1 MSQGAYFVG
10 VVEGEGHLGGRRFVP
25 SELPIGAILD
35 VFGMGERLSSRD
47 RIVKCGGGA
56 WVKVDGEIVDDA
68 QLCEAVKGARVT
80 VRVREPVDNVT
91 VKGFLGV
98 SWSGEDVYY
107 CIDSLMG
114 GTVVDLGLDEG
125 LLFKVFDG
133 EVGDDK
139 RVSWLFFGIDGGC
152 SALTGED
159 AMRIIKES
167 GVTPI
172 VSPVGK
178 FDGAFRPFTVP
189 ARYVSP
195 WWQG

>member
-1 MSQGAYFVG
+1 MSQGVFFVG
-10 VVEGEGHLGGRRFVP
+10 AFEGEGHLGGRRFVP
-25 SELPIGAILD
+25 SELPIGVILD
-35 VFGMGERLSSRD
+35 AFGTGGRCSSRD
-47 RIVKCGGGA
+47 RIVKCGADA
-56 WVKVDGEIVDDA
+56 WVKVDGEIIDEA
-68 QLCEAVKGARVT
+68 QLCEAVQGAKVT
-80 VRVREPVDNVT
+80 VRVMGPVGDVV

-98 SWSGEDVYY
+98 SWSGEEAYY
-107 CIDSLMG
+107 RLDSLMG
-114 GTVVDLGLDEG
+114 GTVVDLGVDEG

-139 RVSWLFFGIDGGC
+139 KVGWLFFGIDGGC
-152 SALTGED
+152 SALKAEG
-159 AMRIIKES
+159 ALRVIRGS

-178 FDGAFRPFTVP
+178 FDGAFAPFTAP

>member
-1 MSQGAYFVG
+1 MSRGVFFVG
-10 VVEGEGHLGGRRFVP
+10 AVEGEGHLGGRRFVP

-35 VFGMGERLSSRD
+35 AFGVGERSSRD
-47 RIVKCGGGA
+47 RIVKCGGCA

-68 QLCEAVKGARVT
+68 QLCEDVKGARVT

-98 SWSGEDVYY
+98 SWSGEETYY
-107 CIDSLMG
+107 HLDSLMG

-125 LLFKVFDG
+125 LLFKVFDAH
-133 EVGDDK
+133 VGDDK
-139 RVSWLFFGIDGGC
+139 GVSWLFFGIDGGC

-172 VSPVGK
+172 VSPVGE
-178 FDGAFRPFTVP
+178 FDGAFKPFTLS
-189 ARYVSP
+189 ARYVSL
-195 WWQG
+195 WWND

>member
-1 MSQGAYFVG
+1 MSQDVFFVG
-10 VVEGEGHLGGRRFVP
+10 AFEGEGHLGGRRFVP
-25 SELPIGAILD
+25 SELPIGVILD
-35 VFGMGERLSSRD
+35 VFGVGRSYRD

-56 WVKVDGEIVDDA
+56 WVKVNGEIIDDE
-68 QLCEAVKGARVT
+68 QLCEAVKEARVT
-80 VRVREPVDNVT
+80 VRVIEPVDNVA

-98 SWSGEDVYY
+98 NWAGEEVYY
-107 CIDSLMG
+107 CLDSLMG
-114 GTVVDLGLDEG
+114 GTVVDLGLDGG
-125 LLFKVFDG
+125 LLFKVFDAH
-133 EVGDDK
+133 VGDDK
-139 RVSWLFFGIDGGC
+139 KASWLFFGIDGGC
-152 SALTGED
+152 SALEGGD

>member
-1 MSQGAYFVG
+1 MSQGVFFVG
-10 VVEGEGHLGGRRFVP
+10 AFEGEGHLGGRRFVP
-25 SELPIGAILD
+25 SELPIGVILD
-35 VFGMGERLSSRD
+35 VFGAGRSCRD

-56 WVKVDGEIVDDA
+56 WVKVNGEIIDDE
-68 QLCEAVKGARVT
+68 QLCEAVKEARVT
-80 VRVREPVDNVT
+80 VRVIEPVDNVA

-98 SWSGEDVYY
+98 NWAGEEVYY
-107 CIDSLMG
+107 CLDSLMG

-125 LLFKVFDG
+125 LLFKVFDAH
-133 EVGDDK
+133 VGDDK
-139 RVSWLFFGIDGGC
+139 KASWLFFGIDGGC
-152 SALTGED
+152 SALEGED
-159 AMRIIKES
+159 VMRIIKES

-189 ARYVSP
+189 TRYVSP

>member
-1 MSQGAYFVG
+1 MSRGVFFVG
-10 VVEGEGHLGGRRFVP
+10 AVEGEGHLGGRRFVP

-35 VFGMGERLSSRD
+35 VFGVGERSSRD

-68 QLCEAVKGARVT
+68 QLCEDVKGARVT

-98 SWSGEDVYY
+98 SWSGEEVYY

-114 GTVVDLGLDEG
+114 GTVVDLGLDAH
-125 LLFKVFDG
+125 
-133 EVGDDK
+133 VGDDK
-139 RVSWLFFGIDGGC
+139 KVSWLFFGIDGGC

-159 AMRIIKES
+159 ALRIIKES

-172 VSPVGK
+172 VSPVGE
-178 FDGAFRPFTVP
+178 FDGAFKPFTLS

-195 WWQG
+195 WWND

>member
-1 MSQGAYFVG
+1 MSQSVFFVG
-10 VVEGEGHLGGRRFVP
+10 AFEGEGHLGGRRFVP

-35 VFGMGERLSSRD
+35 AFGTMGRCSSRD
-47 RIVKCGGGA
+47 RIVKCGADA
-56 WVKVDGEIVDDA
+56 WVKVDGEIIDDA
-68 QLCEAVKGARVT
+68 RLCEIVQGAKVT
-80 VRVREPVDNVT
+80 VRVMEPVGDIAVR
-91 VKGFLGV
+91 GFLGV
-98 SWSGEDVYY
+98 NWSGEETYY
-107 CIDSLMG
+107 HLDSLMG
-114 GTVVDLGLDEG
+114 GTVVDLGVDEG

-139 RVSWLFFGIDGGC
+139 GVSWLFFGIDGGC

>member
-1 MSQGAYFVG
+1 MSQGVFFVAAF
-10 VVEGEGHLGGRRFVP
+10 EGEGHLGGRRFVP

-35 VFGMGERLSSRD
+35 AFGTMGRCSSRD
-47 RIVKCGGGA
+47 RIVKCGGCA

-98 SWSGEDVYY
+98 SWSGEEVYY

-125 LLFKVFDG
+125 LLFKVFDAH
-133 EVGDDK
+133 VGDDK
-139 RVSWLFFGIDGGC
+139 KVSWLFFGIDGGC
-152 SALTGED
+152 SALKAEE
-159 AMRIIKES
+159 ALRVIKES

-172 VSPVGK
+172 VSPVGE

-195 WWQG
+195 WWSD

>member
-1 MSQGAYFVG
+1 M
-10 VVEGEGHLGGRRFVP
+10 
-25 SELPIGAILD
+25 
-35 VFGMGERLSSRD
+35 
-47 RIVKCGGGA
+47 
-56 WVKVDGEIVDDA
+56 KVDGEIIDDA
-68 QLCEAVKGARVT
+68 QLCEVVQGAKVT
-80 VRVREPVDNVT
+80 VRTMGPVGDVV

-98 SWSGEDVYY
+98 SWSGEETYY
-107 CIDSLMG
+107 RLDSLMG
-114 GTVVDLGLDEG
+114 GTVVDLGVGEG

-139 RVSWLFFGIDGGC
+139 KVGWLFFGVGGGC
-152 SALTGED
+152 SALKAEEALRVIGG
-159 AMRIIKES
+159 S

-178 FDGAFRPFTVP
+178 FDGAFGPFTVP